1 MEPHGMAR
9 GRGTGFTLIEIM
21 ISIAILA
28 IMGSIA
34 VSSVVQFRGA
44 VRERGYQRSLRD
56 GQAQLLALRQASF
69 DRLPP
74 EVVKVG
80 EGGKIRL
87 SQTDLVAGSVKVRQG
102 GKELAPAS
110 LSLEQGTLVVAPGLK
125 GQSVVVDYRF
135 RVGSRGEAFFAAKDG
150 SVALGSARPVKAV
163 FAAQGDKLKPL
174 SGYRAEGATLKLP
187 ASAADGLVVV
197 DFGAGP
203 DSNEV
208 EGQFL
213 DKALQPSNQPT
224 DTKMLTVREPYRGPF
239 RMALSLIKVKP

>member
-1 MEPHGMAR
+1 MAR

-34 VSSVVQFRGA
+34 VSSLVQFRGA
-44 VRERGYQRSLRD
+44 VRERDYQGSLHDAQVQLFAIRQTPFD
-56 GQAQLLALRQASF
+56 G
-69 DRLPP
+69 LPP

-80 EGGKIRL
+80 EGGKVRL
-87 SQTDLVAGSVKVRQG
+87 SQTDLVAGSVKILQA
-102 GKELAPAS
+102 GKEVAPTSLSLQQGTLELPAS
-110 LSLEQGTLVVAPGLK
+110 LQ

-135 RVGSRGEAFFAAKDG
+135 NVGSRNEAFFAGKDG

-163 FAAQGDKLKPL
+163 FTARGDKLKPL
-174 SGYRAEGATLKLP
+174 SGYTVEGATLKVP

-197 DFGAGP
+197 DFGAG
-203 DSNEV
+203 SGGNEV

-213 DKALQPSNQPT
+213 DKELRPSSQPT